1 MMGMQD
7 KETLNVRVLDA
18 NQGGL
23 LCRVFSLQ
31 AFIPIS
37 QLAKD
42 RETWL
47 SLEVRPQHPYIAL
60 LPLLPHE
67 TWLSLEVCP
76 KCSRIASLPVL
87 LGSVSFHTH
96 TL

>member
-1 MMGMQD
+1 MDLLNMMGMQD
-7 KETLNVRVLDA
+7 KETLKVRVLDA

-47 SLEVRPQHPYIAL
+47 SLEVRPQR
-60 LPLLPHE
+60 
-67 TWLSLEVCP
+67 
-76 KCSRIASLPVL
+76 SRIASLPVL

-96 TL
+96 VR